1 MQSNGPQARQ
11 EGRAADGE
19 GGVMGDVA
27 LGEMRQE
34 SACCPGRKE
43 KFAKGLDLNQ
53 TLGDILKKKIGGRME
68 SAPAKSVKPRIAAA

>member
-1 MQSNGPQARQ
+1 M
-11 EGRAADGE
+11 

-43 KFAKGLDLNQ
+43 KFAKDLDLNQ
-53 TLGDILKKKIGGRME
+53 ALGYILKKKSAGGRK
-68 SAPAKSVKPRIAAA
+68 ARRAKSVKPRIAAA

>member
-1 MQSNGPQARQ
+1 M
-11 EGRAADGE
+11 

-43 KFAKGLDLNQ
+43 KFAKDLDLNQ
-53 TLGDILKKKIGGRME
+53 ALGDILKKKSGGRTE
-68 SAPAKSVKPRIAAA
+68 SAPGQKCETAYCGGINF